1 MEFKRQLV
9 VGIYFNGNFLA
20 ILKLV
25 DLIATGCS
33 GQDFGINSVMFAP
46 PFEVSIVW
54 CGMSEFI
61 LFTFIS
67 IHKLFTVKTG
77 WIQSEFDNKIE
88 SCLNST

>member
-9 VGIYFNGNFLA
+9 VGIYFDGRFLA

-33 GQDFGINSVMFAP
+33 GQDFRINSVMFAP

-54 CGMSEFI
+54 CSMSEFI
-61 LFTFIS
+61 HFHF
-67 IHKLFTVKTG
+67 
-77 WIQSEFDNKIE
+77 
-88 SCLNST
+88 NS